1 MIESKEID
9 SDIAEPMIGRED
21 VFGYREAPWQEM
33 QHETMRQVSETMVT
47 EETRKISSEHEI
59 EPEHDDQKHDEKKSS
74 SSSSSSSD
82 DDDQEGVRSK
92 EIKQH
97 QYVEETTEINEQV
110 FINK

>member
-1 MIESKEID
+1 M
-9 SDIAEPMIGRED
+9 AEPVIERED
-21 VFGYREAPWQEM
+21 VSGYREAPWQEM

-47 EETRKISSEHEI
+47 EETRKFSSEHEFD
-59 EPEHDDQKHDEKKSS
+59 ERHQDEKKSS

-97 QYVEETTEINEQV
+97 QYVEETTEIHEPV
-110 FINK
+110 FIFKRIE